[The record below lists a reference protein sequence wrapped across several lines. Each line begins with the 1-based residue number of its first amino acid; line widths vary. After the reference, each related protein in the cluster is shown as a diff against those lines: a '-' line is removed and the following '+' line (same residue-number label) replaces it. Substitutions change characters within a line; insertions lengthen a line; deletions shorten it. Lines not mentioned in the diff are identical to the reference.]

1 MIGWLHPGLIL
12 IIGALLVPL
21 FKGKWRKAYLIL
33 PPLAALIDVILMYA
47 GVFGEI
53 PFSAWHLPFLDYELV
68 FGRVDKLS
76 FIFALAFTL
85 ASVPV
90 MIYSLHVK
98 SSTEHMSQ
106 LVYAGSALGVV
117 FAGDLISL
125 YFFWEIMSIASM
137 LVIWHGA
144 TEKAHSAGF
153 RYIMWH
159 IAGGV
164 ILLAGIVMYIAA
176 TGTTTFNAMGWDS
189 TSTYLPS
196 LLIFI
201 GFIINAGVPPLHAW
215 LPDAYPEST
224 VTGSVY
230 LSIFTTKS
238 AVYVLAR
245 GFAGFGPL
253 MWLGAIMVI
262 YPIFYAVLENNL
274 RRVLSYSL
282 INQVGFMLCGIGMGI
297 PLSLN
302 GATSHAF
309 AHIIYK
315 SLLFMSVGSVLF
327 RTGTAKITEL
337 GGLYKTMPLTTIF
350 CLVGAASISA
360 FPLFS
365 GFTTKAMVVQASA
378 LGGLAIIYVLL
389 QLASAGVFEHAGIKV
404 PFFTFFG
411 HDSGLRVKDPPL
423 NMLLGMGIMAFLCIF
438 IGLYPYPLYQL
449 LPYPVDFEAYT
460 ASHVIESLQLLLFA
474 SFAFFLLIKSGIYP
488 PERNTISLDTDW
500 PLRLAGGKF
509 IWFVK
514 GPLTSFSTW
523 IDGNIKRIAADFTA
537 YGGEKEER
545 IFIGV
550 SVMLALLILA
560 LYLIVELAYGWI
572 FTR

>member
-1 MIGWLHPGLIL
+1 MIDWLHPGLIL
-12 IIGALLVPL
+12 MVGALLVPL
-21 FKGKWRKAYLIL
+21 FKGKWKRAYLIV
-33 PPLAALIDVILMYA
+33 PPVAALVDVILMYT
-47 GVFGEI
+47 GVFGDI
-53 PFSAWHLPFLDYELV
+53 PFSAWRLPFLEYELV

-76 FIFALAFTL
+76 FLFGLIFSIATI
-85 ASVPV
+85 PV

-98 SSTEHMSQ
+98 SSSEHMSQ
-106 LVYAGSALGVV
+106 LIYAGSALGVV
-117 FAGDLISL
+117 FAGDLITL

-144 TEKAHSAGF
+144 TDKTHSAGF

-159 IAGGV
+159 IAGGIV
-164 ILLAGIVMYIAA
+164 LLAGIVMYIAS
-176 TGTTTFNAMGWDS
+176 TGSIAFNAIGWGEGS
-189 TSTYLPS
+189 ALLPS

-201 GFIINAGVPPLHAW
+201 GFILNAGVPPLHAW
-215 LPDAYPEST
+215 LPDAYPESS

-230 LSIFTTKS
+230 LSIYTTKS

-253 MWLGAIMVI
+253 MWLGAIMTV

-282 INQVGFMLCGIGMGI
+282 INQVGFMLCGIGMGTA
-297 PLSLN
+297 LSLN
-302 GATSHAF
+302 GAVSHAF

-315 SLLFMSVGSVLF
+315 GLLFMSVGSVLY
-327 RTGTAKITEL
+327 RTGTVKITDL

-365 GFTTKAMVVQASA
+365 GFVTKAMVVQASTV
-378 LGGLAIIYVLL
+378 GGLAIIYILL

-404 PFFTFFG
+404 PFFTFFS
-411 HDSGLRVKDPPL
+411 HDSGLRAKDPPF

-438 IGLYPYPLYQL
+438 IGLYPQPLYQL
-449 LPYPVDFEAYT
+449 LPYPVDFEAFT
-460 ASHVIESLQLLLFA
+460 APHVVETLQLLLFA
-474 SFAFFLLIKSGIYP
+474 SFAFFLLITSGIYP
-488 PERNTISLDTDW
+488 PERRTISLDTDW
-500 PLRLAGGKF
+500 PLRMAGGKF
-509 IWFVK
+509 MWFVA
-514 GPLTSFSTW
+514 GPLTNFSAW
-523 IDGNIKRIAADFTA
+523 MDGNLKRIAADFSA
-537 YGGEKEER
+537 FGEEKEER

-550 SVMLALLILA
+550 SVMLALLFLA
-560 LYLIVELAYGWI
+560 LYLIVQLVYKLI
-572 FTR
+572 FSS

>member
-1 MIGWLHPGLIL
+1 M
-12 IIGALLVPL
+12 A
-21 FKGKWRKAYLIL
+21 
-33 PPLAALIDVILMYA
+33 
-47 GVFGEI
+47 
-53 PFSAWHLPFLDYELV
+53 
-68 FGRVDKLS
+68 
-76 FIFALAFTL
+76 
-85 ASVPV
+85 
-90 MIYSLHVK
+90 
-98 SSTEHMSQ
+98 Q

-137 LVIWHGA
+137 IVIWHGA

-164 ILLAGIVMYIAA
+164 ILLAGIVMYIAS
-176 TGTTTFNAMGWDS
+176 TGSITFNAIGWDS
-189 TSTYLPS
+189 SSTYLAAM
-196 LLIFI
+196 LIFV

-253 MWLGAIMVI
+253 MWLGALMTV

-282 INQVGFMLCGIGMGI
+282 INQVGFMLCGIGMGTA
-297 PLSLN
+297 LSLN

-327 RTGTAKITEL
+327 RTGTAKITDL
-337 GGLYKTMPLTTIF
+337 GGLYKSMPLTCAF
-350 CLVGAASISA
+350 CLIGAASISA

-365 GFTTKAMVVQASA
+365 GFVTKAMVVQASA
-378 LGGLAIIYVLL
+378 LGGLALVYVLL

-411 HDSGLRVKDPPL
+411 HDSGLRPKEAPA

-438 IGLYPYPLYQL
+438 IGLYPQPLYQI

-460 ASHVIESLQLLLFA
+460 APHVVESLQLLLFA
-474 SFAFFLLIKSGIYP
+474 SFAFFLLFTSGIYP
-488 PERNTISLDTDW
+488 PERRTISLDTDW
-500 PLRLAGGKF
+500 PLRLIGGKF
-509 IWFVK
+509 MWFLREPMT
-514 GPLTSFSTW
+514 GFAAW
-523 IDGNIKRIAADFTA
+523 MDGGIKRIASDFTA
-537 YGGEKEER
+537 FGEEKEER

-550 SVMLALLILA
+550 SVMLALLFLA
-560 LYLIVELAYGWI
+560 LYLIIEILYRWI
-572 FTR
+572 F

>member
-21 FKGKWRKAYLIL
+21 FKGKWKQVYLII
-33 PPLAALIDVILMYA
+33 PPVAALIDVALMYT
-47 GVFGEI
+47 GVFGDI
-53 PFSAWHLPFLDYELV
+53 PFSAWRLPFLEYELV

-76 FIFALAFTL
+76 FLFGLIFSLAL
-85 ASVPV
+85 VPV
-90 MIYSLHVK
+90 IIYSLHVK
-98 SSTEHMSQ
+98 SSSEHMSQ

-144 TEKAHSAGF
+144 TDKTHSAGF

-159 IAGGV
+159 IAGGI
-164 ILLAGIVMYIAA
+164 ILLAGIVMYIAS
-176 TGTTTFNAMGWDS
+176 TGSIAFNAIGWGS
-189 TSTYLPS
+189 GSALIPS

-201 GFIINAGVPPLHAW
+201 GFILNAGVPPLHAW
-215 LPDAYPEST
+215 LPDAYPESS

-230 LSIFTTKS
+230 LSIYTTKS

-253 MWLGAIMVI
+253 MWLGAIMTI
-262 YPIFYAVLENNL
+262 YPIFYAVMENNL

-282 INQVGFMLCGIGMGI
+282 INQVGFMLCGIGMGST
-297 PLSLN
+297 LALN
-302 GATSHAF
+302 GAVSHAF

-315 SLLFMSVGSVLF
+315 SLLFMSVGSVLY
-327 RTGTAKITEL
+327 RTGTQKITDL

-365 GFTTKAMVVQASA
+365 GFVTKAMVVQASA
-378 LGGLAIIYVLL
+378 VGGLAVVYVLL

-411 HDSGLRVKDPPL
+411 HDSGLRAKDPPF

-438 IGLYPYPLYQL
+438 IGLYPQPLYQL
-449 LPYPVDFEAYT
+449 LPYPVNFEAWT
-460 ASHVIESLQLLLFA
+460 APHVVETLQLLLFA
-474 SFAFFLLIKSGIYP
+474 SFAFFLLITSGIYP
-488 PERNTISLDTDW
+488 PERRTISLDTDW
-500 PLRLAGGKF
+500 PLRMAGGKF
-509 IWFVK
+509 MWFIK
-514 GPLTSFSTW
+514 GPLTNFSNW
-523 IDGNIKRIAADFTA
+523 VDANMNRIAADFA
-537 YGGEKEER
+537 FFGREKEER
-545 IFIGV
+545 VFIGI
-550 SVMLALLILA
+550 SVMLALLFLA
-560 LYLIVELAYGWI
+560 LYLIVELVYRSIAH
-572 FTR
+572 

>member
-1 MIGWLHPGLIL
+1 MIGWVHPGFLL
-12 IIGALLVPL
+12 IIGALFVPL
-21 FKGKWRKAYLIL
+21 FKGRWKKGYLII
-33 PPLAALIDVILMYA
+33 PPLAALIDVALMYTGA
-47 GVFGEI
+47 FGEI
-53 PFSAWHLPFLDYELV
+53 PYSSWQLPFLGYELV

-76 FIFALAFTL
+76 FLFGLAFSL
-85 ASVPV
+85 AAVPV
-90 MIYSLHVK
+90 MIYSIHVK
-98 SSTEHMSQ
+98 SSSEHMAQ

-117 FAGDLISL
+117 FAGDLITL

-137 LVIWHGA
+137 IVIWHGA

-153 RYIMWH
+153 RYILWH
-159 IAGGV
+159 IAGGI
-164 ILLAGIVMYIAA
+164 ILLAGIVMYIAT
-176 TGTTTFNAMGWDS
+176 TGTITFNAIGWDS
-189 TSTYLPS
+189 SSTYLAAM
-196 LLIFI
+196 LIFV

-253 MWLGAIMVI
+253 MWLGALMTI

-282 INQVGFMLCGIGMGI
+282 INQVGFMLCGIGMGTA
-297 PLSLN
+297 LSLN

-327 RTGTAKITEL
+327 RTGTAKITDL
-337 GGLYKTMPLTTIF
+337 GGLYKSMPLTCAF
-350 CLVGAASISA
+350 CLIGAASISA

-365 GFTTKAMVVQASA
+365 GFVTKAMVVQASA
-378 LGGLAIIYVLL
+378 LGGLALVYVLL

-411 HDSGLRVKDPPL
+411 HDSGLRTRDPPL

-438 IGLYPYPLYQL
+438 IGLHPQPLYQI
-449 LPYPVDFEAYT
+449 LPYPVNFEAYT
-460 ASHVIESLQLLLFA
+460 APHVVESLQLLLFA
-474 SFAFFLLIKSGIYP
+474 SFAFFLLITSGIYP
-488 PERNTISLDTDW
+488 PERRTISLDTDW
-500 PLRLAGGKF
+500 PLRLMAGRF
-509 IWFVK
+509 MWFVK
-514 GPLTSFSTW
+514 EPMTEFAAWL
-523 IDGNIKRIAADFTA
+523 DGNVNKIASDFA
-537 YGGEKEER
+537 ALGEEKEEK

-550 SVMLALLILA
+550 SVILALLFLT
-560 LYLIVELAYGWI
+560 LYLAIEILYRWI
-572 FTR
+572 F

>member
-1 MIGWLHPGLIL
+1 MIGWVHPGFLL
-12 IIGALLVPL
+12 IIGAFFVPL
-21 FKGKWRKAYLIL
+21 FKGRWKKGYLII
-33 PPLAALIDVILMYA
+33 PPLAALIDVVLMYTGA
-47 GVFGEI
+47 FGQI
-53 PFSAWHLPFLDYELV
+53 PYTSWHLPFMEYELI

-76 FIFALAFTL
+76 FLFGLAFSL

-90 MIYSLHVK
+90 MIYSLHVT
-98 SSTEHMSQ
+98 SSSEHMAQ

-137 LVIWHGA
+137 IVIWHGA

-164 ILLAGIVMYIAA
+164 ILLAGIVMYIAS
-176 TGTTTFNAMGWDS
+176 TGSITFNAIGWNS
-189 TSTYLPS
+189 SSTYLAAM
-196 LLIFI
+196 LIFV

-253 MWLGAIMVI
+253 MWLGALMTV

-282 INQVGFMLCGIGMGI
+282 INQVGFMLCGIGMGTA
-297 PLSLN
+297 LSLN

-327 RTGTAKITEL
+327 RTGTAKITDL
-337 GGLYKTMPLTTIF
+337 GGLYKSMPLTCAF
-350 CLVGAASISA
+350 CLIGAASISA

-365 GFTTKAMVVQASA
+365 GFVTKAMVVQASA
-378 LGGLAIIYVLL
+378 LGGLALVYVLL

-411 HDSGLRVKDPPL
+411 HDSGLRPKEAPA

-438 IGLYPYPLYQL
+438 IGLYPQPLYQI

-460 ASHVIESLQLLLFA
+460 APHVVESLQLLLFA
-474 SFAFFLLIKSGIYP
+474 SFAFFLLFTSGIYP
-488 PERNTISLDTDW
+488 PERRTISLDTDW
-500 PLRLAGGKF
+500 PLRLIGGKF
-509 IWFVK
+509 MWFLREPMT
-514 GPLTSFSTW
+514 GFAAW
-523 IDGNIKRIAADFTA
+523 MDGGIKRIASDFTA
-537 YGGEKEER
+537 FGEEKEER

-550 SVMLALLILA
+550 SVMLALLFLA
-560 LYLIVELAYGWI
+560 LYLIIEILYRWI
-572 FTR
+572 F

>member
-1 MIGWLHPGLIL
+1 M
-12 IIGALLVPL
+12 A
-21 FKGKWRKAYLIL
+21 
-33 PPLAALIDVILMYA
+33 
-47 GVFGEI
+47 
-53 PFSAWHLPFLDYELV
+53 
-68 FGRVDKLS
+68 
-76 FIFALAFTL
+76 
-85 ASVPV
+85 
-90 MIYSLHVK
+90 
-98 SSTEHMSQ
+98 Q

-137 LVIWHGA
+137 IVIWHGA

-153 RYIMWH
+153 RYILWH
-159 IAGGV
+159 IAGGI

-176 TGTTTFNAMGWDS
+176 TGSITFNAIGWES
-189 TSTYLPS
+189 SSTYLAAM
-196 LLIFI
+196 LIFV

-253 MWLGAIMVI
+253 MWLGALMTV

-282 INQVGFMLCGIGMGI
+282 INQVGFMLCGIGMGTA
-297 PLSLN
+297 LSLN

-327 RTGTAKITEL
+327 RTGTAKITDL
-337 GGLYKTMPLTTIF
+337 GGLYKSMPLTCAF
-350 CLVGAASISA
+350 CLIGAASISA

-365 GFTTKAMVVQASA
+365 GFVTKAMVVQASA
-378 LGGLAIIYVLL
+378 LGGLALVYVLL

-411 HDSGLRVKDPPL
+411 HDSGLSARDPPA

-438 IGLYPYPLYQL
+438 IGLHPQPLYQI
-449 LPYPVDFEAYT
+449 LPYPVSFEAYT
-460 ASHVIESLQLLLFA
+460 APHVVESLQLLLFA
-474 SFAFFLLIKSGIYP
+474 SFAFFLLITSGIYP
-488 PERNTISLDTDW
+488 PERRTISLDTDW
-500 PLRLAGGKF
+500 PLRLMAGRFMWLLKEPMTGF
-509 IWFVK
+509 AAWM
-514 GPLTSFSTW
+514 
-523 IDGNIKRIAADFTA
+523 DGNVKKIASDFTA
-537 YGGEKEER
+537 LGEEKEEK

-550 SVMLALLILA
+550 SVMVALLFLT
-560 LYLIVELAYGWI
+560 LYLAIEILYRWI
-572 FTR
+572 F

>member
-21 FKGKWRKAYLIL
+21 FKGKWKQAYLIV
-33 PPLAALIDVILMYA
+33 PPVAALIDVVLMYT
-47 GVFGEI
+47 GIFGDI
-53 PFSAWHLPFLDYELV
+53 PFSAWRLPFLGYELV

-76 FIFALAFTL
+76 FLFGLIFSLAL
-85 ASVPV
+85 VPV
-90 MIYSLHVK
+90 IIYSLHVK
-98 SSTEHMSQ
+98 SSSEHMSQ

-144 TEKAHSAGF
+144 TDKTHAAGF

-159 IAGGV
+159 IAGGI
-164 ILLAGIVMYIAA
+164 ILLAGIVMYIAS
-176 TGTTTFNAMGWDS
+176 TGSIAFNAIGWGS
-189 TSTYLPS
+189 GSALIPS

-201 GFIINAGVPPLHAW
+201 GFILNAGVPPLHAW
-215 LPDAYPEST
+215 LPDAYPESS

-230 LSIFTTKS
+230 LSIYTTKS

-253 MWLGAIMVI
+253 MWLGAIMTV
-262 YPIFYAVLENNL
+262 YPIFFAVLENNL

-282 INQVGFMLCGIGMGI
+282 INQVGFMLCGIGMGF
-297 PLSLN
+297 PLALN
-302 GATSHAF
+302 GAVAHAF

-315 SLLFMSVGSVLF
+315 SLLFMSVGSVLY
-327 RTGTAKITEL
+327 RTGSQKITDL
-337 GGLYKTMPLTTIF
+337 GGLYKTMPWTTIF

-378 LGGLAIIYVLL
+378 VGGLATVYILL

-404 PFFTFFG
+404 PFFTFFA
-411 HDSGLRVKDPPL
+411 HDSGLRAKDPPL

-438 IGLYPYPLYQL
+438 IGLYPQPLYQL
-449 LPYPVDFEAYT
+449 LPYHVDFEAWT
-460 ASHVIESLQLLLFA
+460 APHVVETLQLLLFA
-474 SFAFFLLIKSGIYP
+474 SFAFFLLITSGIYP
-488 PERNTISLDTDW
+488 PERRTISLDTDW
-500 PLRLAGGKF
+500 PLRMAGGKF
-509 IWFVK
+509 MWFVE
-514 GPLTSFSTW
+514 GPLTSFATW
-523 IDGNIKRIAADFTA
+523 IDGNLKRIAADFSA
-537 YGGEKEER
+537 FGGEKEER
-545 IFIGV
+545 VLIGV
-550 SVMLALLILA
+550 SVMLALLFLA
-560 LYLIVELAYGWI
+560 LYLIVELVYRSIAH
-572 FTR
+572 